1 MKKTFKLAQDSDPS
15 SSLDRIKQEIRK
27 YVKRERRKQLPPVAD
42 FWLFDCKFGI
52 TESEAAEIK
61 LRDLFANM
69 DQAIAQDADSFYV
82 EILAKPGLKKPR
94 GRLAQ
99 QVALDEDDELGEW
112 FWIPIF

>member
-1 MKKTFKLAQDSDPS
+1 MKKTFKLNIQDKDPDQ
-15 SSLDRIKQEIRK
+15 LLEKIKQEIRK

-69 DQAIAQDADSFYV
+69 DQSVAQGADSFYV

-99 QVALDEDDELGEW
+99 QVPLDEDDDLGE
-112 FWIPIF
+112 